1 MIRRPPRSTRTYSLF
16 PDTLSSDLVDW
27 RGFRLPWIYTGDDD
41 LFIRPAPPPS
51 ADSLSLE
58 PWIVEDNWG
67 EEIELERPTALPLDD
82 EAQAELARFNNGAWE
97 QLQAARATSLFET
110 PVEHFLVRAFLADGM
125 DEVMEIGRAH
135 V

>member
-1 MIRRPPRSTRTYSLF
+1 MQE
-16 PDTLSSDLVDW
+16 VDW
-27 RGFRLPWIYTGDDD
+27 RGFRLPWIYTVDDD

-82 EAQAELARFNNGAWE
+82 EAQAELDRFNNGAWE
-97 QLQAARATSLFET
+97 QLQAEPATRLFERQRSEERRGAKESDNT
-110 PVEHFLVRAFLADGM
+110 CGAQG
-125 DEVMEIGRAH
+125 GRKQQKK
-135 V
+135 

>member
-1 MIRRPPRSTRTYSLF
+1 MQE
-16 PDTLSSDLVDW
+16 VDW
-27 RGFRLPWIYTGDDD
+27 RGFRLPWIYTVDDD

-82 EAQAELARFNNGAWE
+82 EAQAELRSE
-97 QLQAARATSLFET
+97 EHTSELQSLMRISYAVFCLQKKQQT
-110 PVEHFLVRAFLADGM
+110 IVSPDFPST
-125 DEVMEIGRAH
+125 
-135 V
+135 